1 MSSYLSPSDAAWV
14 ERVRSATTN
23 PAASEP
29 DPDPGCDT
37 NGEPTESDGDE
48 RPEMDPAVS
57 DSGAD
62 AQPHE
67 AQSGVDSAG
76 GVNEDSDAVKARRRF
91 NPKVAAAFG
100 GLAVVATLVTVVGAS
115 VSSRSNPAPPPAPT
129 PVAKP
134 APPPQSPAKPP
145 ASVDEPLRFTATSD
159 CDSLPGST
167 PAALLSDSKAT
178 VPMICAS
185 QVAGEVVHLYL
196 DQPHVITAVCIV
208 PGAVNKS
215 GDGDEGDAWFRHRVV
230 SRLQWIFND
239 RAATTKS
246 QNTHERHGE
255 ACEAV
260 PHPLASEITVN
271 IQELNIPP
279 KTAPATGKPAAPPAG
294 SGVLGSILG
303 GSNQPHGLPSNAPLL
318 PGDTSDRPDPSDGS
332 FAISGI
338 TIIGHPVL

>member
-1 MSSYLSPSDAAWV
+1 MSGYLSPSDAAWV
-14 ERVRSATTN
+14 ERVRSAATN
-23 PAASEP
+23 PDPEPEPALDTSTEPAEP
-29 DPDPGCDT
+29 DSGEQPEVAPD
-37 NGEPTESDGDE
+37 
-48 RPEMDPAVS
+48 VS
-57 DSGAD
+57 DSAD
-62 AQPHE
+62 DARPE
-67 AQSGVDSAG
+67 ETPTGGDEAG
-76 GVNEDSDAVKARRRF
+76 GVGADSDAVKARRRF
-91 NPKVAAAFG
+91 NPMVAAAFG

-115 VSSRSNPAPPPAPT
+115 VSSRSDPDPPPAPT

-134 APPPQSPAKPP
+134 APPPPPAAKPP

-178 VPMICAS
+178 VPWICAS
-185 QVAGEVVHLYL
+185 QVAGEVLHIYL
-196 DQPHVITAVCIV
+196 DQPHIVTAVCIV

-239 RAATTKS
+239 RASTTKS
-246 QNTHERHGE
+246 QNTHDKHGE

-279 KTAPATGKPAAPPAG
+279 KTAPTTSTPAAPPAG
-294 SGVLGSILG
+294 GGVLGSILG

-318 PGDTSDRPDPSDGS
+318 PGDTSGRPDQSDGS
-332 FAISGI
+332 FAVSGI
-338 TIIGHPVL
+338 TIIGHPVI